1 MQTFITYRTFAKTA
15 ACLDMPRLGKQ
26 RSETIQIL
34 QALRGERPIVGNVH
48 AYEMWRGYEEALVY
62 YGLIITHE
70 WRIVR
75 GFKDDTWGQFAEY
88 ARDYNMLRSLTDVAE
103 QKPTPIVYPPWM
115 GEDWVLRSHR
125 SRLIEKMAH
134 HYGEQFGATPVN
146 MPYLWPKWDKE
157 HRHGYRLFLARAD
170 IDRVKNGE
178 RKLPRVLELNTETG
192 EVVVTQ

>member
-1 MQTFITYRTFAKTA
+1 
-15 ACLDMPRLGKQ
+15 
-26 RSETIQIL
+26 
-34 QALRGERPIVGNVH
+34 
-48 AYEMWRGYEEALVY
+48 
-62 YGLIITHE
+62 
-70 WRIVR
+70 
-75 GFKDDTWGQFAEY
+75 
-88 ARDYNMLRSLTDVAE
+88 
-103 QKPTPIVYPPWM
+103 M

-146 MPYLWPKWDKE
+146 MPYLWPKWDE
-157 HRHGYRLFLARAD
+157 THRHGYRLFLSRAD